1 MGNHFKRVHVGWWVV
16 LLFVIHA
23 PVFSQNYYGIQGSS
37 YAGSL
42 GIGNNPASMV
52 NTPFTWD
59 IDIFSFQTKY
69 ATNAVEIRNY
79 SLLSSPLQ
87 SQYLVKGGDYR
98 RFGYADFNVNLLN
111 ARLAL
116 NRKTAI
122 GFGMN
127 IRGYAN
133 VITSPYN
140 FVDSLKTSRHFF
152 DLDNYTRNISGD
164 VTSSSWIE
172 FFASYAQTIWDRP
185 ANRLNAGV
193 TVKVSRGISG
203 AYVDLQNGRVQPTVH
218 NNRVIYTMQDI
229 QAEYGYSNN
238 YDLWKKEKSTNQ
250 NLRDFLNNTRG
261 GFSFDA
267 GVEYIIKPQTLHTV
281 FDEDE
286 YYDYD
291 WKIGLSI
298 LDIGFNQYRY
308 GVNSRRLIG
317 FNENITDTVIDQRF
331 LDIQG
336 LEAFNDSLQG
346 VVRTIQQ
353 PNGLFRITNPTR
365 MVLNVDRYL
374 FDAFY
379 INGNLS
385 VNLSALSQ
393 NQWRVTELNLLTITP
408 RWETRFWGAYLPV
421 HFNTKEKLWIGGAV
435 KAGPLLIGIH
445 NWGNL
450 ISKNKMA
457 NGGGYV
463 ALVLRAG
470 KQAKKR
476 LDKRLDCPQ

>member
-1 MGNHFKRVHVGWWVV
+1 
-16 LLFVIHA
+16 
-23 PVFSQNYYGIQGSS
+23 
-37 YAGSL
+37 
-42 GIGNNPASMV
+42 
-52 NTPFTWD
+52 
-59 IDIFSFQTKY
+59 
-69 ATNAVEIRNY
+69 
-79 SLLSSPLQ
+79 
-87 SQYLVKGGDYR
+87 
-98 RFGYADFNVNLLN
+98 
-111 ARLAL
+111 
-116 NRKTAI
+116 
-122 GFGMN
+122 
-127 IRGYAN
+127 